1 MKPSL
6 LDIGCKLTAA
16 RGMAQLLGES
26 DPEQQAALKEFV
38 TTVNQLWKE
47 LFDSFYP
54 RQTPPRSDTHGCDH
68 LHP

>member
-1 MKPSL
+1 
-6 LDIGCKLTAA
+6 
-16 RGMAQLLGES
+16 MAQLLGES

>member
-16 RGMAQLLGES
+16 IGMAEMLGKS
-26 DPEQQAALKEFV
+26 QPEQQPALREFV
-38 TTVNQLWKE
+38 TTVSPLWKE

-54 RQTPPRSDTHGCDH
+54 RQTPPRSDTHGCDQ
-68 LHP
+68 LHS